1 MLRRAFLLMVGT
13 IALSAFMPAAGAAT
27 QSSDPEAFVLQVST
41 DILEAIRKDPKIQA
55 GDKKAIEKLVDEKMM
70 PAVDFL
76 RMTRSAV
83 GPKWREANAQQ
94 REKLQ
99 YLFRETLIQVYSGAL
114 AMGKDQKVRILPR
127 GQNDGTE
134 AIVRTGMS
142 SISDPNQPEVQIIYR
157 LRNTKEKGWQV
168 IDVNVEGVWL
178 VSNYRNQYGSIVAQ
192 EGIDGLIARMQE
204 RLANPQK
211 AETAKK

>member
-1 MLRRAFLLMVGT
+1 MLRRAFLGLLGCLSLAVWAPA
-13 IALSAFMPAAGAAT
+13 ALSAQT
-27 QSSDPEAFVLQVST
+27 SEDPEAFVERVAN
-41 DILEAIRKDPKIQA
+41 DILEAIRNDPKIQK
-55 GDKKAIEKLVDEKMM
+55 GDNKAIEALVDQKMM

-83 GPKWREANAQQ
+83 GPKWREATPEQ

-127 GQNDGTE
+127 GQNDGSE
-134 AIVRTGMS
+134 AIVRTGMN

-157 LRNTKEKGWQV
+157 LRNNKGQGWRV

-178 VSNYRNQYGSIVAQ
+178 VSNYRNQYGSIAAQ
-192 EGIDGLIARMQE
+192 EGIDGLIKRMQE
-204 RLANPQK
+204 RLDNPP
-211 AETAKK
+211 AKK

>member
-1 MLRRAFLLMVGT
+1 MLRRAFLLMVG
-13 IALSAFMPAAGAAT
+13 ALSLSVGVPAVAAPS

-55 GDKKAIEKLVDEKMM
+55 GDKKAIETLVDEKMM

-114 AMGKDQKVRILPR
+114 VMGKDQKVRILPR

-157 LRNTKEKGWQV
+157 LRNIKDKGC
-168 IDVNVEGVWL
+168 VEGVWL
-178 VSNYRNQYGSIVAQ
+178 VSNYRNQYGSIAAQ

-204 RLANPQK
+204 RLVNPQQ
-211 AETAKK
+211 AQTAKK

>member
-13 IALSAFMPAAGAAT
+13 IALSAFMPVAGAAT

-94 REKLQ
+94 REK
-99 YLFRETLIQVYSGAL
+99 
-114 AMGKDQKVRILPR
+114 
-127 GQNDGTE
+127 
-134 AIVRTGMS
+134 
-142 SISDPNQPEVQIIYR
+142 
-157 LRNTKEKGWQV
+157 
-168 IDVNVEGVWL
+168 
-178 VSNYRNQYGSIVAQ
+178 
-192 EGIDGLIARMQE
+192 
-204 RLANPQK
+204 
-211 AETAKK
+211 

>member
-1 MLRRAFLLMVGT
+1 MSKTTKIFEIQLDTKRPLSNEKIELVAGDTGNVFEISLVDDGEPVDLSNCRVVAVFAHTGGT
-13 IALSAFMPAAGAAT
+13 SLQDSDTAGNGVT
-27 QSSDPEAFVLQVST
+27 VLQN
-41 DILEAIRKDPKIQA
+41 KITIELRQA
-55 GDKKAIEKLVDEKMM
+55 SYRIGTTECE
-70 PAVDFL
+70 
-76 RMTRSAV
+76 
-83 GPKWREANAQQ
+83 
-94 REKLQ
+94 
-99 YLFRETLIQVYSGAL
+99 IQVYSGAL

-178 VSNYRNQYGSIVAQ
+178 VSNYRNQYGSIAAQ